1 MSTVELPGFSLS
13 SEPGHNG
20 LHLIDLRNYHD
31 GPAVNRKSEPR
42 ERGFGLFP
50 DDDPQIDG
58 AYPVVIGKLTSL
70 VPGSELELR
79 EKVMALE
86 NLESFT
92 LAVTDDSGT
101 WHTTVAIS
109 GTIGYRIKGS
119 GWAHFEIPLEAA
131 DPRKY
136 GPKQTIVVAPPAP
149 GVGMSDPFTDPFD
162 EGAEGSAGRAVCVNL
177 GSAPTEPIVR
187 IYGGMEEGF
196 ELTFMEQ
203 ARVVRVTR
211 PIPPGS
217 WVTVN
222 HSTGEVWIDEQ
233 SLLSSEYVP
242 VGEWFQ
248 IGPGETGTIQWEP
261 KGAVS
266 GAHQMV
272 VEFASAKW

>member
-1 MSTVELPGFSLS
+1 MSIVELPGLTLS
-13 SEPGHNG
+13 SEPGHTD

-31 GPAVNRKSEPR
+31 GSSTNRKSEQR
-42 ERGFGLFP
+42 ENGYGLFP
-50 DDDPQIDG
+50 DDDPQEDG
-58 AYPVVIGKLTSL
+58 AYPIVIGKLTSL
-70 VPGSELELR
+70 VPGSEFELR
-79 EKVMALE
+79 DKVMALK
-86 NLESFT
+86 NLPSFT
-92 LAVTDDSGT
+92 LTVTNISGT
-101 WHTTVAIS
+101 WNMGVAIT
-109 GTIGYRIKGS
+109 GNIVYRIKGS
-119 GWAHFEIPLEAA
+119 GWAYFEIPLEAA

-136 GPKQTIVVAPPAP
+136 GPKQTLVVAPPAP

-162 EGAEGSAGRAVCVNL
+162 EGSEGSSGRAVCVNV
-177 GSAPTEPIVR
+177 GIAPTEPIVK
-187 IYGGMEEGF
+187 IYGGMDEGF

-248 IGPGETGTIQWEP
+248 IGPGKTGTIQWEP

-266 GAHQMV
+266 GAPEMV